1 MHITPLLSSLPSTA
15 QFVGPRGRPPDDLP
29 DVVMPQS
36 HERCSSV
43 SAVVD
48 VAMDDS
54 RPASCLLELQQHNGV
69 PADGSVEWKV
79 SYATMV
85 ARNPSNTGKSSASHT
100 FSEDD
105 IVVLEDDYVIAHS
118 GKIPSI
124 KYSTPSEFFYPN
136 NNKTGTIKTHRSGI
150 DNGSRLSSL
159 MVEEDTSAREKV
171 LSEVGPST
179 RDDPVLNVLGNT
191 DSRAATHQPKATKNV
206 AYMKSKDVA
215 RSDERMKPVQVSVDQ
230 DMIVISQDNA
240 DKSDR
245 RTAVTLLEKKY
256 ENQGSTGGKI
266 VKARGLTGRVQVKG
280 HRRGFS
286 LKKPAEVH
294 SRPQP
299 SLLDWMSTFSQ
310 QLDVAEISEK
320 HGIDGIMNLSN
331 LGDGHDPPIGGL
343 ATEHNGVH
351 SPTVHADLGG
361 GQETMEL

>member
-1 MHITPLLSSLPSTA
+1 
-15 QFVGPRGRPPDDLP
+15 
-29 DVVMPQS
+29 
-36 HERCSSV
+36 
-43 SAVVD
+43 
-48 VAMDDS
+48 
-54 RPASCLLELQQHNGV
+54 
-69 PADGSVEWKV
+69 
-79 SYATMV
+79 
-85 ARNPSNTGKSSASHT
+85 
-100 FSEDD
+100 
-105 IVVLEDDYVIAHS
+105 
-118 GKIPSI
+118 
-124 KYSTPSEFFYPN
+124 
-136 NNKTGTIKTHRSGI
+136 
-150 DNGSRLSSL
+150 

-361 GQETMEL
+361 GQETMEFPKLQQWVHFTSVYASPVATVRRHIWSRLESLFPDPSTLWVVGGDFDSILVSDERRGGLVELKVVACFEN

>member
-124 KYSTPSEFFYPN
+124 KF
-136 NNKTGTIKTHRSGI
+136 
-150 DNGSRLSSL
+150 
-159 MVEEDTSAREKV
+159 
-171 LSEVGPST
+171 
-179 RDDPVLNVLGNT
+179 LNRV
-191 DSRAATHQPKATKNV
+191 HEQ
-206 AYMKSKDVA
+206 
-215 RSDERMKPVQVSVDQ
+215 
-230 DMIVISQDNA
+230 I
-240 DKSDR
+240 DKSMR
-245 RTAVTLLEKKY
+245 NTIIVRLLGRSIGFKTLH
-256 ENQGSTGGKI
+256 
-266 VKARGLTGRVQVKG
+266 AR
-280 HRRGFS
+280 
-286 LKKPAEVH
+286 
-294 SRPQP
+294 
-299 SLLDWMSTFSQ
+299 LL
-310 QLDVAEISEK
+310 AI
-320 HGIDGIMNLSN
+320 
-331 LGDGHDPPIGGL
+331 
-343 ATEHNGVH
+343 
-351 SPTVHADLGG
+351 
-361 GQETMEL
+361 